1 VRIYRQVNKVK
12 KTIELDS
19 KQADKVYNAYKKYT
33 EAVEG
38 TNSSNQGMPMGGPGG
53 GRPMGGPG
61 GGGPMGGGPGGG
73 GQMGGPGGQMGGA
86 PQGGNFGG
94 APQGGEMKRPS
105 SEDMEKR
112 KKTMEK
118 QEKKLCKKMKKILND
133 DAKYAKW
140 QELRQQQLM
149 PPRPEGKP
157 GQGQPGEFGPRPDN
171 GAVPQGETVET
182 TKE

>member
-1 VRIYRQVNKVK
+1 
-12 KTIELDS
+12 
-19 KQADKVYNAYKKYT
+19 
-33 EAVEG
+33 
-38 TNSSNQGMPMGGPGG
+38 
-53 GRPMGGPG
+53 
-61 GGGPMGGGPGGG
+61 
-73 GQMGGPGGQMGGA
+73 MGGA

-94 APQGGEMKRPS
+94 APQGGEMKRPA

-118 QEKKLCKKMKKILND
+118 QEKKLCKSMKKILKD

-157 GQGQPGEFGPRPDN
+157 GQGQPGQGQPGQPGQPGEFGPRPDN
-171 GAVPQGETVET
+171 GAAPQAESAQGEAVET